1 MPHNRARRE
10 IIDYLIRN
18 GSLQDQAGR
27 TTAKLRRAVSYRGTS
42 ASFAQLIAAMERSG
56 DIRREVRGK
65 RTFSISAVQNSPS
78 PESSILPVNSTD
90 GDDYDYDELA
100 ASLLVKVVDV
110 LSGKDSS
117 NANSSWPHRRLL
129 AFERRYSQLE
139 RELTAANAQ
148 IRRISD
154 ERDQLRRRLE
164 QAEQNISIL
173 QDGIAT
179 SRPQAGG
186 AMERLKL
193 EDRALLT
200 QLRRNPST
208 IGLGDRVGAA
218 SSAES

>member
-1 MPHNRARRE
+1 
-10 IIDYLIRN
+10 
-18 GSLQDQAGR
+18 
-27 TTAKLRRAVSYRGTS
+27 
-42 ASFAQLIAAMERSG
+42 
-56 DIRREVRGK
+56 
-65 RTFSISAVQNSPS
+65 VQNSPS

-110 LSGKDSS
+110 LSGKGSS
-117 NANSSWPHRRLL
+117 DANSSWPQRRLL

-139 RELTAANAQ
+139 RDLTAANAQ
-148 IRRISD
+148 IRKISE

-179 SRPQAGG
+179 SRPQVSG
-186 AMERLKL
+186 AMARLKL

-200 QLRRNPST
+200 QLRNPST
-208 IGLGDRVGAA
+208 VGLGDRVGAA
-218 SSAES
+218 SSAE